1 MKTVPVPDDLDSLP
15 RLKVSEF
22 RSRLNDVNADSGP
35 VLVVARDRP
44 KFVVVPVADIDEL
57 TNERFAAAMGVLRRL
72 MPPEAVESELAELEA
87 LRDSEGTVLDLAE
100 DLDR

>member
-1 MKTVPVPDDLDSLP
+1 MKTVPVPDDLESLP

-22 RSRLNDVNADSGP
+22 RSRLNDVNPGSGP

-57 TNERFAAAMGVLRRL
+57 TNERFAAAMNVLRRV
-72 MPPEAVESELAELEA
+72 MPPESVASELADLDA
-87 LRDSEGTVLDLAE
+87 LRDSEGTLDDLAE
-100 DLDR
+100 DLGL